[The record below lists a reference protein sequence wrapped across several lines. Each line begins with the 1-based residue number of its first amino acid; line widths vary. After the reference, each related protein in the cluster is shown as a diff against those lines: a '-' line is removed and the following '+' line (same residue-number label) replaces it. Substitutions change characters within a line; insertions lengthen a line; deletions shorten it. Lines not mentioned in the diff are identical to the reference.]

1 MADNKFTFAHLIG
14 LGKKA
19 RASEEDEDK
28 KVRKAKGRKAEE
40 DERDEDAED
49 DEDRED
55 AEDQDDEKQGRK
67 AKKAKKAEGD
77 DDDPDAD
84 DDDDDAG
91 AEGDDEDAEGDD
103 DNKDVKKGRRAE
115 RKRCARIF
123 GSKAA
128 AGRPDMAAHLAFNT
142 RMSSSEAISTLKAMG
157 EVQPPTQRA
166 SLDSRMRA
174 EQQVRISPDAQAPA
188 AGSAAALAQ
197 QMTGLYNSNK
207 GAK

>member
-49 DEDRED
+49 DEDREG

-67 AKKAKKAEGD
+67 AKKAGGD
-77 DDDPDAD
+77 DDDPDAED
-84 DDDDDAG
+84 DED
-91 AEGDDEDAEGDD
+91 AEGDDEDAEDD
-103 DNKDVKKGRRAE
+103 DENKDVKKGRRAE

-157 EVQPPTQRA
+157 AVPPVTQRA

-174 EQQVRISPDAQAPA
+174 EQQVRISPDAQAPVR
-188 AGSAAALAQ
+188 GSADALVQ
-197 QMTGLYNSNK
+197 KMTSLYNSNK

>member
-55 AEDQDDEKQGRK
+55 AEEQNDEKQGRK
-67 AKKAKKAEGD
+67 AKNAEGD
-77 DDDPDAD
+77 DDDPDAED
-84 DDDDDAG
+84 DED
-91 AEGDDEDAEGDD
+91 AEGDDEDAEDDD

-157 EVQPPTQRA
+157 AVQPATQRA

-188 AGSAAALAQ
+188 AGTAAALVH
-197 QMTGLYNSNK
+197 QMTNLYNSNK

>member
-55 AEDQDDEKQGRK
+55 AEEQDDEKQGR
-67 AKKAKKAEGD
+67 KAKKAEGD
-77 DDDPDAD
+77 DDDPDAED
-84 DDDDDAG
+84 DED
-91 AEGDDEDAEGDD
+91 AEGDDEDAEDD
-103 DNKDVKKGRRAE
+103 DENKDVKKGRRAE

-157 EVQPPTQRA
+157 AVQPATQRA

>member
-1 MADNKFTFAHLIG
+1 MAKPFSFMHLIG
-14 LGKKA
+14 RNAK
-19 RASEEDEDK
+19 ASEEDEDK
-28 KVRKAKGRKAEE
+28 KVRKAKGRKAE
-40 DERDEDAED
+40 D
-49 DEDRED
+49 DEPES
-55 AEDQDDEKQGRK
+55 EDQDDDEKGKK

-77 DDDPDAD
+77 DEDPDAEEED
-84 DDDDDAG
+84 
-91 AEGDDEDAEGDD
+91 AEGDDEDAEDDD

-115 RKRCARIF
+115 QKRCARIF

-157 EVQPPTQRA
+157 AVQPATQRA

-174 EQQVRISPDAQAPA
+174 EQQVRINPDAQAPVR
-188 AGSAAALAQ
+188 GSADALVQ
-197 QMTGLYNSNK
+197 QMTTLYNTNK

>member
-55 AEDQDDEKQGRK
+55 AEEQDDEKQGRK

-77 DDDPDAD
+77 DDDPDA
-84 DDDDDAG
+84 
-91 AEGDDEDAEGDD
+91 EDDEDAEGDD
-103 DNKDVKKGRRAE
+103 EDDDENKDVKKGRRAE

-157 EVQPPTQRA
+157 AVQPATQRP
-166 SLDSRMRA
+166 SLDSRMRT
-174 EQQVRISPDAQAPA
+174 EQQVPISPDAQGPA
-188 AGSAAALAQ
+188 AGTAAALVH
-197 QMTGLYNSNK
+197 QMTSLYNSNK

>member
-19 RASEEDEDK
+19 RASGEDEDK
-28 KVRKAKGRKAEE
+28 KVRKAKGRKAED
-40 DERDEDAED
+40 DEQDEGAED
-49 DEDRED
+49 DEDREG
-55 AEDQDDEKQGRK
+55 AEDQGDEKQGRK
-67 AKKAKKAEGD
+67 AKKAE
-77 DDDPDAD
+77 
-84 DDDDDAG
+84 DDDDDA
-91 AEGDDEDAEGDD
+91 DAEGDED
-103 DNKDVKKGRRAE
+103 DAESDDENKDVKKGRRAE

-142 RMSSSEAISTLKAMG
+142 RMSSSEAIGTMKAMG
-157 EVQPPTQRA
+157 AVQPVTQRA
-166 SLDSRMRA
+166 SLDSRMRE

-197 QMTGLYNSNK
+197 QMTSLYNSNK

>member
-49 DEDRED
+49 DEDREG

-67 AKKAKKAEGD
+67 AKKVGGD
-77 DDDPDAD
+77 DDDPDAED
-84 DDDDDAG
+84 DED
-91 AEGDDEDAEGDD
+91 AEGDDEDAEDD
-103 DNKDVKKGRRAE
+103 DENKDVKKGRRAE
-115 RKRCARIF
+115 RRRCARIF

-157 EVQPPTQRA
+157 AVQPATQRA

-188 AGSAAALAQ
+188 AGTAAALVH
-197 QMTGLYNSNK
+197 QMTSLYNSNK

>member
-1 MADNKFTFAHLIG
+1 MADNRFTFAHLIG

-28 KVRKAKGRKAEE
+28 KVRKAKGRTAEE

-49 DEDRED
+49 DEDREN

-67 AKKAKKAEGD
+67 AKKAE
-77 DDDPDAD
+77 
-84 DDDDDAG
+84 DDDDDA
-91 AEGDDEDAEGDD
+91 DAEGDEEDAED
-103 DNKDVKKGRRAE
+103 DDENKDVKKGRRAE

-157 EVQPPTQRA
+157 AVQPPTQRA

-174 EQQVRISPDAQAPA
+174 EQQVRINPDAQAPA

>member
-19 RASEEDEDK
+19 RASEEDENK

-55 AEDQDDEKQGRK
+55 AEEQDDEKQGRK
-67 AKKAKKAEGD
+67 AKKAEG
-77 DDDPDAD
+77 DDDPDAED
-84 DDDDDAG
+84 DED
-91 AEGDDEDAEGDD
+91 AEGDDEDAEDD
-103 DNKDVKKGRRAE
+103 DENKDVKKGRRAE

-157 EVQPPTQRA
+157 AVQPATQRA

-188 AGSAAALAQ
+188 AGTAAALVH
-197 QMTGLYNSNK
+197 QMTSLYNSNK

>member
-40 DERDEDAED
+40 DEPDEDAED
-49 DEDRED
+49 DEDREG
-55 AEDQDDEKQGRK
+55 AEEQDDEKQGRK
-67 AKKAKKAEGD
+67 AKKAKKAGGD
-77 DDDPDAD
+77 DDDPDA
-84 DDDDDAG
+84 
-91 AEGDDEDAEGDD
+91 EDDEDAEDD
-103 DNKDVKKGRRAE
+103 DENKDVKKGRRAE

-157 EVQPPTQRA
+157 AVQPATQRA

-188 AGSAAALAQ
+188 AGTAAALVH
-197 QMTGLYNSNK
+197 QMTSLYNSNK

>member
-19 RASEEDEDK
+19 RASEEDENK

-40 DERDEDAED
+40 DERDEDAEG

-67 AKKAKKAEGD
+67 AKKAE
-77 DDDPDAD
+77 
-84 DDDDDAG
+84 DDDDDA
-91 AEGDDEDAEGDD
+91 DAEGDEEDAED
-103 DNKDVKKGRRAE
+103 DDENKDVKKGRRAE

-157 EVQPPTQRA
+157 AVQPATQRA

-174 EQQVRISPDAQAPA
+174 EQQVRISPDAQAPV
-188 AGSAAALAQ
+188 AGTAAALVH
-197 QMTGLYNSNK
+197 QMTSLYNSNK

>member
-40 DERDEDAED
+40 DEPDEDAEN
-49 DEDRED
+49 DEDREG

-67 AKKAKKAEGD
+67 AKKAKKAGGD
-77 DDDPDAD
+77 DDDPDA
-84 DDDDDAG
+84 
-91 AEGDDEDAEGDD
+91 EDDEDAEGGDEDAEDD
-103 DNKDVKKGRRAE
+103 DENKDVKKGRRAE

-157 EVQPPTQRA
+157 AVPPVTQRA

-188 AGSAAALAQ
+188 AGTTAALVN
-197 QMTGLYNSNK
+197 QMTSLYNSNK

>member
-19 RASEEDEDK
+19 RASEEDENK
-28 KVRKAKGRKAEE
+28 KVRKAKGRKAEKG
-40 DERDEDAED
+40 ERDEDAED

-55 AEDQDDEKQGRK
+55 AEEKQGR
-67 AKKAKKAEGD
+67 KAKKAEGD
-77 DDDPDAD
+77 DDDPDAED
-84 DDDDDAG
+84 DED
-91 AEGDDEDAEGDD
+91 AEGDDEDAEDD
-103 DNKDVKKGRRAE
+103 DENKDVKKGRRAE

-157 EVQPPTQRA
+157 AVQPATQRA

-188 AGSAAALAQ
+188 RGSADALVQ
-197 QMTGLYNSNK
+197 QMTRLYNSNK

>member
-19 RASEEDEDK
+19 RASEEDENK

-67 AKKAKKAEGD
+67 AKKAEGD
-77 DDDPDAD
+77 DDDPDAED
-84 DDDDDAG
+84 DED
-91 AEGDDEDAEGDD
+91 AEGDDEDAEDD
-103 DNKDVKKGRRAE
+103 DENKDVKKGRRAE

-157 EVQPPTQRA
+157 AVQPATQRA

-188 AGSAAALAQ
+188 AGTAAALVH
-197 QMTGLYNSNK
+197 QMTSLYNSNK

>member
-19 RASEEDEDK
+19 RASEEDENK

-67 AKKAKKAEGD
+67 AKKAEGD
-77 DDDPDAD
+77 DDDPDAED
-84 DDDDDAG
+84 DED
-91 AEGDDEDAEGDD
+91 AEGDDEDAEDD
-103 DNKDVKKGRRAE
+103 DENKDVKKGRRAE

-157 EVQPPTQRA
+157 AVQPATQRA

-188 AGSAAALAQ
+188 AGTAAALVH
-197 QMTGLYNSNK
+197 QMTRLYNSNK